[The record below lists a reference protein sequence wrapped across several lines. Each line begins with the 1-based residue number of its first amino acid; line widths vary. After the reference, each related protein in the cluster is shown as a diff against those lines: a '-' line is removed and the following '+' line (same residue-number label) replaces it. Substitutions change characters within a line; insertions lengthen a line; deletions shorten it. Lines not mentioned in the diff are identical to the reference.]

1 MLKLMRLI
9 FHRWNFVPTKEEMDF
24 VWHKFDGNFLVP
36 QNFTQTVLAFDSS
49 SQNDSSNDSRNSYRK
64 QPPAQINSQTSAF
77 CDKLGIDDPMAL
89 LLNSSKESSFD
100 SNEVRNILFL
110 PYIYYFPSSFSS
122 HDLYALCTLC
132 MIVL

>member
-1 MLKLMRLI
+1 MLKLMWLI

-24 VWHKFDGNFLVP
+24 VWQRFDGNFLVP
-36 QNFTQTVLAFDSS
+36 QNFTQTVVAFDSS
-49 SQNDSSNDSRNSYRK
+49 NNSRNSCRK
-64 QPPAQINSQTSAF
+64 QPPAQINSQTTAF

-110 PYIYYFPSSFSS
+110 PYILLF
-122 HDLYALCTLC
+122 
-132 MIVL
+132 

>member
-1 MLKLMRLI
+1 MLKLTRLI

-24 VWHKFDGNFLVP
+24 VWQRFDGNFLVP
-36 QNFTQTVLAFDSS
+36 QNFTQTVVAFDSS
-49 SQNDSSNDSRNSYRK
+49 NQNDFSNNSRNSCRK
-64 QPPAQINSQTSAF
+64 QPPAQINSQTTAF

-110 PYIYYFPSSFSS
+110 PYI
-122 HDLYALCTLC
+122 
-132 MIVL
+132 